1 MDYFQKTS
9 NEITQC
15 KILGPIIYF
24 FLADLCQYKQF
35 CYLEGILLEYF
46 LEEVASLRYLYID
59 PNEKMSNKYKSFFF

>member
-1 MDYFQKTS
+1 MKLQNVRFRAQS
-9 NEITQC
+9 FI
-15 KILGPIIYF
+15 F

-35 CYLEGILLEYF
+35 CYLEDILLEYF